1 MAETQALASDLGIT
15 ANDQLARRRGQEFK
29 AEEAYAARAI
39 LDKSGKELVAMAR
52 RIQRSGDAP
61 GDELLASFRK
71 ALVRHTAIQE
81 QVAGATAEAGRAMS
95 AFRMARSEERRVGQ
109 ECGSTFRHRW
119 SPNH

>member
-1 MAETQALASDLGIT
+1 MTQAFPTGRSSDRAS
-15 ANDQLARRRGQEFK
+15 
-29 AEEAYAARAI
+29 

-81 QVAGATAEAGRAMS
+81 QVAGATAEAGRALS
-95 AFRMARSEERRVGQ
+95 AFRMAADSRDVPGRVLSELVNAGG
-109 ECGSTFRHRW
+109 GSGRLKDAANAIVARKSTRLN
-119 SPNH
+119 SS

>member
-29 AEEAYAARAI
+29 AEEAYGARAI
-39 LDKSGKELVAMAR
+39 VDKSGKELVAMAR
-52 RIQRSGDAP
+52 RMQRSGEAP

-81 QVAGATAEAGRAMS
+81 QVAGATAEAGRALS
-95 AFRMARSEERRVGQ
+95 AFRMAADSRDRK
-109 ECGSTFRHRW
+109 STRLNSSH
-119 SPNH
+119 